1 MCDVDPEVDTR
12 WKSLKN
18 HVETDG
24 VHYNDKVSPNN
35 LSRGKETE
43 KERERERE
51 IFLEPE
57 KKQCL
62 RATNQVLSMCN

>member
-1 MCDVDPEVDTR
+1 MCDVDPDVDTR

-43 KERERERE
+43 RERERDFFRTRE
-51 IFLEPE
+51 E
-57 KKQCL
+57 
-62 RATNQVLSMCN
+62 TVS